1 VGVTNSLAYRVWQH
15 KEGVA
20 SAFTRKYRV
29 NRLVYYERYGE
40 IADAI
45 SREKKLKRWRREWKV
60 ALIEAGN
67 PQWLDLY
74 ETLNQ

>member
-1 VGVTNSLAYRVWQH
+1 VWEH
-15 KEGVA
+15 KEGIA
-20 SAFTRKYRV
+20 SGFTKKYAV
-29 NRLVYYERYGE
+29 DRLVYYERYGE
-40 IADAI
+40 ITDAI
-45 SREKKLKRWRREWKV
+45 DREKKLKRWRREWKI